1 MKQNEVYDMLII
13 GGGPAGVTAALY
25 GARAGLSVLLLEKMI
40 TGGEIV
46 STERLDNYPGFPE
59 GITGAE
65 FGELLAGHL
74 KSLSVP
80 VRFEAVEEV
89 SLRGEQ
95 KKVFTNGEEYPAQN
109 VVIATGTVPNL
120 LNVSGEL
127 ELRGKGVSYCAT
139 CDAAF
144 FRGKEVAV
152 VGGGDAALEEALF
165 LARFAKKIYVI
176 HRRDSFRA
184 VKVLQDRL
192 FDLPNVQVLWNS
204 TVQKMEGEKRL
215 TGLRILHDGKE
226 LLLSVDG
233 VFVYVG
239 RVPNTAFLQNQL
251 DLDERGFICTNE
263 KMETSLPGVYAAGDV
278 RRKELRQVVTAAA
291 DGAIAA
297 TMIARSVYGL
307 A

>member
-1 MKQNEVYDMLII
+1 M
-13 GGGPAGVTAALY
+13 
-25 GARAGLSVLLLEKMI
+25 
-40 TGGEIV
+40 
-46 STERLDNYPGFPE
+46 
-59 GITGAE
+59 
-65 FGELLAGHL
+65 
-74 KSLSVP
+74 
-80 VRFEAVEEV
+80 
-89 SLRGEQ
+89 
-95 KKVFTNGEEYPAQN
+95 
-109 VVIATGTVPNL
+109 IATGTVPNL

-233 VFVYVG
+233 VFYMWAG
-239 RVPNTAFLQNQL
+239 CRIRHF
-251 DLDERGFICTNE
+251 C
-263 KMETSLPGVYAAGDV
+263 KTS
-278 RRKELRQVVTAAA
+278 
-291 DGAIAA
+291 
-297 TMIARSVYGL
+297 
-307 A
+307 